1 MNTIDFL
8 RKDGSM
14 IVNKRLAKQIGIE
27 SAIMFSELVSRF
39 DYFEK
44 KGKLVDGLNQ
54 QVLAAAENKPG
65 VWSTQYEFLPLEDL
79 VVFLDSPGKD
89 LALAILD
96 EQGKIIGFS
105 DFRGKDFEILLM
117 SSDHYQKV
125 TIAVMN
131 SDTTPANFGLKIFS
145 IVW

>member
-44 KGKLVDGLNQ
+44 KGKLVDGFFFNTIENFEEATTLSEYQQTKSIKTLIKLKLIEKKLKGVPPKRYFKICTYKVVESMLNSQ
-54 QVLAAAENKPG
+54 
-65 VWSTQYEFLPLEDL
+65 LP
-79 VVFLDSPGKD
+79 K
-89 LALAILD
+89 
-96 EQGKIIGFS
+96 
-105 DFRGKDFEILLM
+105 
-117 SSDHYQKV
+117 
-125 TIAVMN
+125 N
-131 SDTTPANFGLKIFS
+131 
-145 IVW
+145 